1 MDKLIEVIQG
11 VLQDILQDVLSIND
25 IMNDKEKK
33 RTFES
38 IMSRYHFLSEH
49 IAEVVPQQILDEY
62 ASAYSEAGQALRQ
75 VGLGNQLT
83 GNLSNFVHMNAVAEL
98 ANQTV
103 EDLQA
108 SIRTAQM
115 YGISSIQGKLE
126 AIQTAMANG
135 TLAGWNRKKVT
146 AAVKQEFMDIGLT
159 SFITVDGRKLPLD
172 FYSQTVTRTKMRQAN
187 TQAHYERYKENGVK
201 YVQISH
207 RAMTCHIC
215 AKRNGIIMTIGEH
228 REAGVPHWED
238 VGLPPF
244 HPNCRHTIRPIVS
257 LEGRDIKRFNDNVD
271 PRTGEESERYKLEQ
285 AIRRKA
291 NQEKKEWQRMR
302 ASGEEG
308 VPNTLAGYRRMK
320 RRNDSKWQDLQSR
333 YAASMETVKEAKGI
347 NPTVRGSNPDSLN
360 RRPPQKKSAPV
371 EKWHPMKTDLY
382 REWNEQVTKGKPIIE
397 AAEWNEKQFKAIEE
411 IFGYD
416 ITKEG
421 MLHTFNPDPKRF
433 KMVEKQFDVTSNA
446 QYSEA
451 KLRYDIHEAD
461 GTLVG
466 TVRRNVIK
474 MNGTYYIKNDLMELM
489 PEYHGQDLA
498 TKIYFKSEQL
508 WRKIAEGAPINI
520 SLLANLDVG
529 VYAWTRHGFA
539 FKDDDRDSVLE
550 GLKKHIDES
559 LRVKMRAGE
568 YGEVDKERWKT
579 LKPQLEQEYLNK
591 LGYNNYDEIQH
602 PWQFAALDDGET
614 HSIQGMVNTRNPDA
628 KLGKYI
634 IFKNLGS
641 WNGIKRL
648 NQGHDGEIISDLY
661 YELKG
666 VK

>member
-1 MDKLIEVIQG
+1 M
-11 VLQDILQDVLSIND
+11 QDVLSIND

-38 IMSRYHFLSEH
+38 IMSRYDFLSEH

-98 ANQTV
+98 ANQTI

-108 SIRTAQM
+108 SIRTARM

-135 TLAGWNRKKVT
+135 TLAGWNRKKIT
-146 AAVKQEFMDIGLT
+146 AAVKQEFMNIGLT
-159 SFITVDGRKLPLD
+159 SFVTVDGRKLPLD
-172 FYSQTVTRTKMRQAN
+172 FYSQTVTRTKTRQAN

-215 AKRNGIIMTIGEH
+215 AKRNGIIMTIGDH

-308 VPNTLAGYRRMK
+308 VPNTLGGYRRMK
-320 RRNDSKWQDLQSR
+320 RRNDAKWQDLQSR
-333 YAASMETVKEAKGI
+333 YAASMETIKEAKAI

-360 RRPPQKKSAPV
+360 RRPPQKKAEPV
-371 EKWHPMKTDLY
+371 KWTREGTNTYKDWESRITQGQGIYEKALTLEEGSMQRDRMNP
-382 REWNEQVTKGKPIIE
+382 E
-397 AAEWNEKQFKAIEE
+397 AIKNILGEH
-411 IFGYD
+411 
-416 ITKEG
+416 TTMEG
-421 MLHTFNPDPKRF
+421 LKYTFNPDESR
-433 KMVEKQFDVTSNA
+433 FDVKPKGLTFVENEQFSRGDLA
-446 QYSEA
+446 FDLIDKATGKKAGY
-451 KLRYDIHEAD
+451 
-461 GTLVG
+461 
-466 TVRRNVIK
+466 IK
-474 MNGTYYIKNDLMELM
+474 RQVYYIKSLDKYVVDNALFELEREFQGKDM
-489 PEYHGQDLA
+489 A
-498 TKIYFKSEQL
+498 TNIYFKSEQL
-508 WRKIAEGAPINI
+508 WRRVANGKPLDIKVTANI
-520 SLLANLDVG
+520 DVG
-529 VYAWTRHGFA
+529 VYAWTRHGFE
-539 FKDDDRDSVLE
+539 FKDPDDIREMRRAL
-550 GLKKHIDES
+550 GKHLDKTAQAQILADIKGGS
-559 LRVKMRAGE
+559 LSIQDFE
-568 YGEVDKERWKT
+568 PNKETYYAQYYDRI
-579 LKPQLEQEYLNK
+579 LNK
-591 LGYNNYDEIQH
+591 LGYNNINEIEH
-602 PWQFAALDDGET
+602 PWQWAALDDGE
-614 HSIQGMVNTRNPDA
+614 SYELSGGANIKGSG
-628 KLGKYI
+628 KLGKHL
-634 IFKNLGS
+634 IFDTLFS
-641 WNGIKRL
+641 WDGVKKL
-648 NQGHDGEIISDLY
+648 NQGSIGEKVSDMY